1 MVENRF
7 PFLETALNLP
17 TTDFQ
22 IKEVAGKLSIFD
34 ALRKKFLILT
44 PEEWVRQHIIFYLV
58 NHKGYP
64 KALISLERG
73 LKYNTLQKRFD
84 LLVMDRSG
92 QPFMLVECKAP
103 EVKLTQLTVEQVSV
117 YNKTIGAPYMVITN
131 GKQHICMGMNN
142 DEGKYCQLSSFPDFP
157 GEN

>member
-7 PFLETALNLP
+7 PFLETVLNLP

-22 IKEVAGKLSIFD
+22 IKEMGGKLSIFD
-34 ALRKKFLILT
+34 SLRKKFLILT

-58 NHKGYP
+58 NYKQYP
-64 KALISLERG
+64 KTLISQERG

-92 QPFMLVECKAP
+92 KPFLLVECKAP

-131 GKQHICMGMNN
+131 GKQHISMGMNEEN
-142 DEGKYCQLSSFPDFP
+142 GRYNQLTSFPDFP
-157 GEN
+157 A

>member
-1 MVENRF
+1 MTENRF

-22 IKEVAGKLSIFD
+22 LKEVAGKLSIFD
-34 ALRKKFLILT
+34 SLRKKFLILT

-58 NHKGYP
+58 SHKQYP
-64 KALISLERG
+64 KSLISLERS

-92 QPFMLVECKAP
+92 APFLLVECKAP
-103 EVKLTQLTVEQVSV
+103 EVKLTQLTVEQVSI
-117 YNKTIGAPYMVITN
+117 YNKTIGAPYMIISN
-131 GKQHICMGMNN
+131 GKQHICMYMA
-142 DEGKYCQLSSFPDFP
+142 EGENTYSQQATFPDFP
-157 GEN
+157 A

>member
-1 MVENRF
+1 MLEHKF

-22 IKEVAGKLSIFD
+22 IKEIAGKLSIFD

-58 NHKGYP
+58 SYKNYP
-64 KALISLERG
+64 KSLITLERG
-73 LKYNTLQKRFD
+73 VKYNTLHKRFD
-84 LLVMDRSG
+84 LLVMDRLG
-92 QPFMLVECKAP
+92 NPFLLVECKAP
-103 EVKLTQLTVEQVSV
+103 EIKLTQLTVEQVSI

-131 GKQHICMGMNN
+131 GKQHICMGK
-142 DEGKYCQLSSFPDFP
+142 DPISDQITQLNSFPDFP
-157 GEN
+157 F

>member
-1 MVENRF
+1 MVENKF

-17 TTDFQ
+17 TADFH

-64 KALISLERG
+64 KTLISLERG

-92 QPFMLVECKAP
+92 NPFMLVECKAP
-103 EVKLTQLTVEQVSV
+103 EVKLTQLTVEQVSI

-131 GKQHICMGMNN
+131 GKQHICMVMNRA
-142 DEGKYCQLSSFPDFP
+142 DGKYCQLSSFPDFP
-157 GEN
+157 L